1 MNEFCEIETEFR
13 QEYVSQVSFRTLI
26 QSRVFTNVFT
36 RYTHRR
42 KTKFRQEYVYR
53 FLFSLLVEFL
63 NHVNK
68 FRVQYKLYVF
78 KDLKVRNKFETE

>member
-1 MNEFCEIETEFR
+1 MNEFREIETKFR
-13 QEYVSQVSFRTLI
+13 QEYVSQVAFRTLI
-26 QSRVFTNVFT
+26 QSRVFTYVFT
-36 RYTHRR
+36 RYTQRR

-68 FRVQYKLYVF
+68 FRAQYKLYVF
-78 KDLKVRNKFETE
+78 KDLKVRNKFERE